1 MAASDISGRGILP
14 FFLAPIIQMAYLV
27 TARKWRPD
35 RFEEVVAQNHIT
47 TTLRNALTSGRIA
60 QAYLFCGPRGTGKTT
75 MARILAKALN
85 CSHRSGADPCN
96 DCNSCRSITEGSS
109 MNVLEIDGASNNS
122 VDDVRELR
130 EVVRYVSTE
139 GLYKIY
145 IIDEVHMLSTA
156 AFNALLK
163 TLEEPPAHVVFLF
176 ATTEVQEVPDTI
188 LSRCQRF
195 NFRRIGTGQTAA
207 HLKKIVSAEGMEA
220 EEDALYLLANRADG
234 SLRDAVSL
242 LDQVDSFCQGA
253 ITVKMVEQVLGLV
266 NRSFYFD
273 LSSAIAAASPQKV
286 LDLVNTAVEEGADV
300 EEFAHGFSEH
310 LRHLLFIKIQ
320 GSATKLEMAES
331 ERPEYER
338 IADAFA
344 EEDIVRMLQALLDL
358 DPELKRSVQPR
369 FRLELVLVRLALM
382 GRALDVGQLLARLG
396 TLENALQA
404 GVAEGNSIK
413 KERTPNPGHPPSEV
427 AEKKDT
433 GGTNSEPGQVASS
446 DQVTDE
452 RPDQAQQPLTSEMI
466 RADWDNLVEAVAA
479 SQPALGIFLG
489 GARSVEIED
498 KVLKLVFSS
507 ADRFPMSQVSKSRV
521 VVEEICARRWGR
533 SLRLSCILD
542 DEGEVRQGEKKAPLH
557 TEPTVKSVLQVFD
570 GELI

>member
-1 MAASDISGRGILP
+1 MHDPIFFDPSSKGWMAASDIYGRGILP
-14 FFLAPIIQMAYLV
+14 FFLALIIPMAYLV

-35 RFEEVVAQNHIT
+35 RFEEVVAQDHIT

-195 NFRRIGTGQTAA
+195 NFRRIGTAQTAA

-242 LDQVDSFCQGA
+242 LDQVDSFCQGT

-396 TLENALQA
+396 TLRTHCRQGLPKRIQL
-404 GVAEGNSIK
+404 K
-413 KERTPNPGHPPSEV
+413 RKELRIPDIPHQKWLKRRTPGVRIQS
-427 AEKKDT
+427 
-433 GGTNSEPGQVASS
+433 
-446 DQVTDE
+446 
-452 RPDQAQQPLTSEMI
+452 
-466 RADWDNLVEAVAA
+466 LV
-479 SQPALGIFLG
+479 
-489 GARSVEIED
+489 R
-498 KVLKLVFSS
+498 
-507 ADRFPMSQVSKSRV
+507 
-521 VVEEICARRWGR
+521 
-533 SLRLSCILD
+533 
-542 DEGEVRQGEKKAPLH
+542 
-557 TEPTVKSVLQVFD
+557 LQVR
-570 GELI
+570 IK

>member
-1 MAASDISGRGILP
+1 MAASDNSGRGILP
-14 FFLAPIIQMAYLV
+14 FFLAPIILMAYLV

-35 RFEEVVAQNHIT
+35 RFEGVVAQDHIT
-47 TTLRNALTSGRIA
+47 TTLRNALISGRIA

-96 DCNSCRSITEGSS
+96 DCNSCRSITESSS

-207 HLKKIVSAEGMEA
+207 HLKKIVSAEGIEA

-242 LDQVDSFCQGA
+242 LDQVDSFCQGT
-253 ITVKMVEQVLGLV
+253 ITAKMVEQVLGLV
-266 NRSFYFD
+266 NRSFYFE
-273 LSSAIAAASPQKV
+273 LSSAIAAAAPQKV

-300 EEFAHGFSEH
+300 EEFSHGFAEH

-320 GSATKLEMAES
+320 GSATKLEIAES

-404 GVAEGNSIK
+404 GVAEGNSKK
-413 KERTPNPGHPPSEV
+413 KERTPNPVHPPSEV
-427 AEKKDT
+427 AEKKEAES
-433 GGTNSEPGQVASS
+433 TNSKPGQVAGS
-446 DQVTDE
+446 DQIPDE
-452 RPDQAQQPLTSEMI
+452 RPDQEQQPLTSETI
-466 RADWDNLVEAVAA
+466 RSDWDNLVEAVAA

-498 KVLKLVFSS
+498 KVLKLVFSP
-507 ADRFPMSQVSKSRV
+507 ADRFPMSQVSKSRE
-521 VVEEICARRWGR
+521 VVEQTCARRWGR

-542 DEGEVRQGEKKAPLH
+542 DEGEVRHGGRKAPLAH
-557 TEPTVKSVLQVFD
+557 GTYGQIRPPGL
-570 GELI
+570 